1 MIRIEN
7 KKHYRGEGIY
17 IGRPS
22 PLGNPYKIGE
32 HGTRHE
38 VLAKYRAWLWRQ
50 ICLRGNVY
58 RELRR
63 LAAIA
68 ERGDLV
74 LICWC
79 KERGRDVGCHGDILK
94 SAVTWLNAASADSST
109 IAANE
114 ADPSAGSR

>member
-7 KKHYRGEGIY
+7 KKRYCGEGVY

-50 ICLRGNVY
+50 INLRG
-58 RELRR
+58 
-63 LAAIA
+63 
-68 ERGDLV
+68 
-74 LICWC
+74 
-79 KERGRDVGCHGDILK
+79 DVCHLK
-94 SAVTWLNAASADSST
+94 QKMA
-109 IAANE
+109 
-114 ADPSAGSR
+114 